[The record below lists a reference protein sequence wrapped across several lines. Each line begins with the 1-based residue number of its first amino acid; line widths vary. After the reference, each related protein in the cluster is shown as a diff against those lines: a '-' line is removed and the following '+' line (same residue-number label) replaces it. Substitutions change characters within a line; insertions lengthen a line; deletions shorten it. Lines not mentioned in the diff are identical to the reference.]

1 MNYRVKNISQPHG
14 ADASGAVI
22 FSDNFT
28 PPVKKSIITGEA
40 EGKVILVGDALAAPP
55 EELHIFGETLQ
66 KKTTGAQLFDVSK
79 IEDTWNGEYG
89 IKNNRDGSIYLMV
102 PSDTDACDTRKK
114 LKELCPELLA
124 DSVCVINAMTTGES
138 RYIYLRGSGRVIG
151 YGEKTTITNDDLES
165 TVVFFASGINTEATI
180 SNIIVAIGE
189 TAKPWEPYTGGKP
202 SPSPE
207 YPQEIVSAGSVM
219 TTGAN
224 LWDAEKAKKVE
235 SWIGTTYRHFDIQLK
250 PNTTYTLFVSE
261 NNMYKDYNLEYNGK
275 YAFYMGESENA
286 AFPNSL
292 FGNCNVVKNEVPTQK
307 TFTTTENPF
316 YFNLFA
322 TNKFSE
328 ESLSIVFDELLKN
341 IMLVEGSSVLS
352 YEPYTGGKPAVN
364 PEAGQI
370 EVNVYGGNLANFPDV
385 ESYISN
391 GVTWS
396 CKDGMITANGTV
408 SGGNSS
414 CTASEIFFE
423 PPIVAGNYYISGSA
437 NGINVY
443 ARVIDADRVPSYYQ
457 NKNFVLDG
465 TETEVKLYA
474 QVNGEGTTVNNV
486 TVYPMLNVGRLG
498 KPYEPYKQPQTIT
511 FPTPGGLPG
520 IPVSSDGTY
529 TDSDGQQWLSDSIEY
544 KNEKLMY
551 VQRVETLRLL
561 TDVGSIDS
569 QNGYLNINNFLNADI
584 TRRSGSL
591 CTHLTYDDTRGD
603 NVFWIDSSGTG
614 VRIKISK
621 YTTSEEYLSWLA
633 ENEVYLTYPCANP
646 IEKEISDPNLINQLK
661 SLRLNSPNT
670 TIVNDAN
677 ALQKLKYLK
686 ETFTMANVN
695 FRFGTYE
702 QYKAVASK
710 DTNTLYFVDGIIYKG
725 DAPYS
730 QKVEMVSAF
739 PETTNAAQGVLYV
752 NSSTYEAKFFNG
764 TDFTTVFVGTVGNM
778 DDAGNDNKVV
788 TQAAVK
794 AYVTKQLADADI
806 PTDGAIDEKINAAK
820 EEAIT
825 EAVSQAG
832 TAADEKDAALK
843 TQLEQTMDTKIAAQV
858 ASVFR
863 FKGSKANKGEID
875 AIEGMVTGDVWHS
888 EDDGKEYVYDGEDW
902 ELLGFT
908 VDLSAYATTAAV
920 TEAINAKATELTTA
934 IGQAKDE
941 AVNTAK
947 SYTDTQLGAHTGN
960 AEIHITKEERV
971 AWNAKADTSYV
982 DSAKQ
987 AAITA
992 AASDATTKANQALTD
1007 AKAYTDQKN
1016 SAMDTRMKAVEAAVT
1031 WGEIA

>member
-28 PPVKKSIITGEA
+28 PPPVKKSIITGEA
-40 EGKVILVGDALAAPP
+40 EGKVILVGDALVAPP

-66 KKTTGAQLFDVSK
+66 KKTTGAQLFDKDTVVLDSYISDENGNVLPDSTKTACASDYISVGDLSNISVSGSSGK
-79 IEDTWNGEYG
+79 EWMAFYDNEKSFVSG
-89 IKNNRDGSIYLMV
+89 KN
-102 PSDTDACDTRKK
+102 
-114 LKELCPELLA
+114 
-124 DSVCVINAMTTGES
+124 
-138 RYIYLRGSGRVIG
+138 G
-151 YGEKTTITNDDLES
+151 YGLIQVPENAVYARFTVKKES
-165 TVVFFASGINTEATI
+165 LGTFMVNEGT
-180 SNIIVAIGE
+180 
-189 TAKPWEPYTGGKP
+189 TAKSWEPYTGNKP

-207 YPQEIVSAGSVM
+207 YPQKMLPSGSVM
-219 TTGAN
+219 TTGAQLLN
-224 LWDAEKAKKVE
+224 SDEMIIGGLRGGIGDEFETSTRIRTGYIPVKAGVVY
-235 SWIGTTYRHFDIQLK
+235 SLSG
-250 PNTTYTLFVSE
+250 
-261 NNMYKDYNLEYNGK
+261 YNGYK
-275 YAFYMGESENA
+275 VANTHIYDSSKTRINNFTVSAPIPEQGAYVRIS
-286 AFPNSL
+286 
-292 FGNCNVVKNEVPTQK
+292 FGKNDDTD
-307 TFTTTENPF
+307 FTEDD
-316 YFNLFA
+316 
-322 TNKFSE
+322 
-328 ESLSIVFDELLKN
+328 LSIFKKSLMFN
-341 IMLVEGSSVLS
+341 EGETALP

-364 PEAGQI
+364 PEAGEI
-370 EVNVYGGNLANFPDV
+370 GVYLHGKNLFDANRTELLDVNISDPLQRYGVKMSNLGSGKYTISTNKKDTDV
-385 ESYISN
+385 DRYIYAIIKHYDGSYSGTMYIVAQKIIN
-391 GVTWS
+391 T
-396 CKDGMITANGTV
+396 ITIDIV
-408 SGGNSS
+408 SGDELIIYNAIKDDLSFTIELFKEFGIKVEYGESA
-414 CTASEIFFE
+414 TA
-423 PPIVAGNYYISGSA
+423 
-437 NGINVY
+437 
-443 ARVIDADRVPSYYQ
+443 
-457 NKNFVLDG
+457 
-465 TETEVKLYA
+465 
-474 QVNGEGTTVNNV
+474 
-486 TVYPMLNVGRLG
+486 
-498 KPYEPYKQPQTIT
+498 YEPYKQLQTVT
-511 FPTPGGLPG
+511 LPTPGGLPG
-520 IPVSSDGTY
+520 IPVNSNGNY
-529 TDSDGQQWLSDSIEY
+529 TDAEGQQWLSDSIEY

-591 CTHLTYDDTRGD
+591 CTHLTYGDIRGD

-677 ALQKLKYLK
+677 AFQKLKYLK

-710 DTNTLYFVDGIIYKG
+710 DTNTLYFVDGVIYKG
-725 DAPYS
+725 DVPYS

-739 PETTNAAQGVLYV
+739 PDTANAAQGILYV

-832 TAADEKDAALK
+832 TAADQKDAALK

-888 EDDGKEYVYDGEDW
+888 EDDGKEYVYDGEAW

-920 TEAINAKATELTTA
+920 TQAINAKAEELTSA
-934 IGQAKDE
+934 IA
-941 AVNTAK
+941 TAK
-947 SYTDTQLGAHTGN
+947 SEAIAAAKTETTTQVSAHAGDKT
-960 AEIHITKEERV
+960 IHITGEERT

>member
-1 MNYRVKNISQPHG
+1 M
-14 ADASGAVI
+14 
-22 FSDNFT
+22 
-28 PPVKKSIITGEA
+28 
-40 EGKVILVGDALAAPP
+40 GDALVAPP
-55 EELHIFGETLQ
+55 EELHVFGETLQ
-66 KKTTGAQLFDVSK
+66 KKTTGAQLFDKDTVTLDSYINDENGNVLPDSTKTICASDYISVGDLSNISVSASGGN
-79 IEDTWNGEYG
+79 ERMAFYDNGKSFVSGKNGYG
-89 IKNNRDGSIYLMV
+89 LIQV
-102 PSDTDACDTRKK
+102 PENAVYARFTVKK
-114 LKELCPELLA
+114 ESL
-124 DSVCVINAMTTGES
+124 STFMINAGTS
-138 RYIYLRGSGRVIG
+138 
-151 YGEKTTITNDDLES
+151 
-165 TVVFFASGINTEATI
+165 
-180 SNIIVAIGE
+180 
-189 TAKPWEPYTGGKP
+189 AKSWEPYTGNKP

-207 YPQEIVSAGSVM
+207 YPQKMLPAGSVM
-219 TTGAN
+219 TTGAQLFDASRLSDVSMNGATLTNNGDGSFTVSGEGN
-224 LWDAEKAKKVE
+224 LTGVF
-235 SWIGTTYRHFDIQLK
+235 SSNYRISKDEMTLK
-250 PNTTYTLFVSE
+250 PGKVSIDQ
-261 NNMYKDYNLEYNGK
+261 NSVVASAIPYIFFQALDSSGSVVFNISNQNV
-275 YAFYMGESENA
+275 YASSANITEEMISRIDRY
-286 AFPNSL
+286 L
-292 FGNCNVVKNEVPTQK
+292 FG
-307 TFTTTENPF
+307 FF
-316 YFNLFA
+316 GASGA
-322 TNKFSE
+322 T
-328 ESLSIVFDELLKN
+328 IVNYTIKPMIYQDGN
-341 IMLVEGSSVLS
+341 GTW
-352 YEPYTGGKPAVN
+352 EPYTEGKPAVN
-364 PEAGQI
+364 PQAGQI
-370 EVNVYGGNLANFPDV
+370 GMSVYGGNLLDVYNLSYVGNCILQSDGSFKSNIVNAYFCEIRFSNVQWLKNGDTLHFRINDGIPDKRMSIV
-385 ESYISN
+385 VYGEFENGSTTFEASN
-391 GVTWS
+391 LNGENEVSLTLQ
-396 CKDGMITANGTV
+396 GMISVLHIALRFNRIGIAFSDTET
-408 SGGNSS
+408 
-414 CTASEIFFE
+414 I
-423 PPIVAGNYYISGSA
+423 ISGLMFS
-437 NGINVY
+437 VF
-443 ARVIDADRVPSYYQ
+443 DADS
-457 NKNFVLDG
+457 
-465 TETEVKLYA
+465 
-474 QVNGEGTTVNNV
+474 
-486 TVYPMLNVGRLG
+486 
-498 KPYEPYKQPQTIT
+498 YEPYKQPQTIM
-511 FPTPGGLPG
+511 FNTPGGLPG
-520 IPVSSDGTY
+520 IPVSSDGNY
-529 TDSDGQQWLSDSIEY
+529 TDADGQQWLSDSIEY

-561 TDVGSIDS
+561 KDVGSIDS
-569 QNGYLNINNFLNADI
+569 QNGYLDINNFLNADI

-591 CTHLTYDDTRGD
+591 CTHLTYGDTRGD

-677 ALQKLKYLK
+677 AFQKLKYLK

-702 QYKAVASK
+702 QYKALGSK
-710 DTNTLYFVDGIIYKG
+710 DTNTLYFVDGVIYKG
-725 DAPYS
+725 DVPYS

-739 PETTNAAQGVLYV
+739 PDTANAAQGILYV

-832 TAADEKDAALK
+832 TAADQKDAALK

-888 EDDGKEYVYDGEDW
+888 EDDGKEYVYDGEAW

-920 TEAINAKATELTTA
+920 TQAINAKAEELTSA
-934 IGQAKDE
+934 IA
-941 AVNTAK
+941 TAK
-947 SYTDTQLGAHTGN
+947 SEAIAAAKTETTTQVNAHAGDKT
-960 AEIHITKEERV
+960 IHITGEERT

>member
-28 PPVKKSIITGEA
+28 PPPVKKSIITGEA
-40 EGKVILVGDALAAPP
+40 EGKVILVGDALVAPP

-66 KKTTGAQLFDVSK
+66 RKTTGAQLFDK
-79 IEDTWNGEYG
+79 DTVV
-89 IKNNRDGSIYLMV
+89 L
-102 PSDTDACDTRKK
+102 
-114 LKELCPELLA
+114 
-124 DSVCVINAMTTGES
+124 DSYISGES
-138 RYIYLRGSGRVIG
+138 GNVLPDSTKTACASDYISVGDLSNISVSGSSGKEWMAFYDNGKSFVSGKIG
-151 YGEKTTITNDDLES
+151 YGLIQVPENAVYARFTVKKES
-165 TVVFFASGINTEATI
+165 LSTFMINAGT
-180 SNIIVAIGE
+180 S
-189 TAKPWEPYTGGKP
+189 AKSWEPYTGNKP

-207 YPQEIVSAGSVM
+207 YPQKMLPSGSVM
-219 TTGAN
+219 TTGAQLLN
-224 LWDAEKAKKVE
+224 SDEMIIGGLRGGTGDEYETSTRIRTGYIPVKAGIVY
-235 SWIGTTYRHFDIQLK
+235 SLSG
-250 PNTTYTLFVSE
+250 
-261 NNMYKDYNLEYNGK
+261 YNGYK
-275 YAFYMGESENA
+275 VANA
-286 AFPNSL
+286 HIYDSSKTRINNFTVSAPIPEQGAYVRIS
-292 FGNCNVVKNEVPTQK
+292 FGKNDDTD
-307 TFTTTENPF
+307 FTEDD
-316 YFNLFA
+316 
-322 TNKFSE
+322 
-328 ESLSIVFDELLKN
+328 LSIFKKSLMFN
-341 IMLVEGSSVLS
+341 EGETALP

-396 CKDGMITANGTV
+396 CKDGMITVNGTV

-414 CTASEIFFE
+414 YTASEIFFE

-498 KPYEPYKQPQTIT
+498 KPYEPYKSPQTIT
-511 FPTPGGLPG
+511 FNTPGGLPG

-569 QNGYLNINNFLNADI
+569 QNGYLNIDNFLNADI

-591 CTHLTYDDTRGD
+591 CTHLTYGDIRGD
-603 NVFWIDSSGTG
+603 KVFWIDSSGTG

-677 ALQKLKYLK
+677 AFQKLKYLK

-710 DTNTLYFVDGIIYKG
+710 DTNTLYFADGVIYKG

-739 PETTNAAQGVLYV
+739 PETANAAQGVLYV

-778 DDAGNDNKVV
+778 DNAGNDAKVV

-794 AYVTKQLADADI
+794 AYVTKQLADANI
-806 PTDGAIDEKINAAK
+806 PTDSAINEKINTAK

-832 TAADEKDAALK
+832 TAAAQKDAALK

-888 EDDGKEYVYDGEDW
+888 EDDGKEYVYDGEAW

-920 TEAINAKATELTTA
+920 TEAINAKAEELTSA
-934 IGQAKDE
+934 IA
-941 AVNTAK
+941 TAK
-947 SYTDTQLGAHTGN
+947 SEAIAAAKTETTTQVNAHAGDKT
-960 AEIHITKEERV
+960 IHITGGERT

-1016 SAMDTRMKAVEAAVT
+1016 SAMDTRMKVVEAAVT

>member
-28 PPVKKSIITGEA
+28 PPPVKKSILTGEA

-55 EELHIFGETLQ
+55 EELYVFGETSQNGEPTPESPLELISAGSVF
-66 KKTTGAQLFDVSK
+66 TTGAQLFDINRVVSN
-79 IEDTWNGEYG
+79 DYVVNNG
-89 IKNNRDGSIYLMV
+89 DGSLTVNTPEGTTGVEAGGNVLLSNYCPNMEVGKTYTLTLN
-102 PSDTDACDTRKK
+102 STAQTRK
-114 LKELCPELLA
+114 
-124 DSVCVINAMTTGES
+124 
-138 RYIYLRGSGRVIG
+138 YIYLRESKVIWESGKSRQ
-151 YGEKTTITNDDLES
+151 ITEEDL
-165 TVVFFASGINTEATI
+165 ASM
-180 SNIIVAIGE
+180 V
-189 TAKPWEPYTGGKP
+189 
-202 SPSPE
+202 
-207 YPQEIVSAGSVM
+207 
-219 TTGAN
+219 
-224 LWDAEKAKKVE
+224 LW
-235 SWIGTTYRHFDIQLK
+235 
-250 PNTTYTLFVSE
+250 
-261 NNMYKDYNLEYNGK
+261 
-275 YAFYMGESENA
+275 YAENA
-286 AFPNSL
+286 NDTS
-292 FGNCNVVKNEVPTQK
+292 VVSDIMINEG
-307 TFTTTENPF
+307 
-316 YFNLFA
+316 
-322 TNKFSE
+322 S
-328 ESLSIVFDELLKN
+328 ESLP
-341 IMLVEGSSVLS
+341 

-364 PEAGQI
+364 PEAGEI
-370 EVNVYGGNLANFPDV
+370 GVEVYGGNLFDANRTELLDV
-385 ESYISN
+385 NISDPPQRYGVKMSNLGSGKYTISTNKKDTDVDRYIYATIKHYDGSYSGTMYIVAQKVIN
-391 GVTWS
+391 T
-396 CKDGMITANGTV
+396 ITIDIV
-408 SGGNSS
+408 SGDELIIYNAIRNDLSTTIELFKEFGIKVEYGEYA
-414 CTASEIFFE
+414 TA
-423 PPIVAGNYYISGSA
+423 
-437 NGINVY
+437 
-443 ARVIDADRVPSYYQ
+443 
-457 NKNFVLDG
+457 
-465 TETEVKLYA
+465 
-474 QVNGEGTTVNNV
+474 
-486 TVYPMLNVGRLG
+486 
-498 KPYEPYKQPQTIT
+498 YEPYKQLQTVT
-511 FPTPGGLPG
+511 LSTPGGLPG
-520 IPVSSDGTY
+520 IPVSSDGNY
-529 TDSDGQQWLSDSIEY
+529 TDAEGQQWLSDSIEY

-591 CTHLTYDDTRGD
+591 CTHLTYGDTRGD

-621 YTTSEEYLSWLA
+621 YTKSEEYLSWLA

-677 ALQKLKYLK
+677 AFQKLKYLK

-710 DTNTLYFVDGIIYKG
+710 DTNTLYFADGVIYKG

-739 PETTNAAQGVLYV
+739 PEITNAAQGVLYV
-752 NSSTYEAKFFNG
+752 NSSTYEARFFNG

-778 DDAGNDNKVV
+778 DDAGNDAKVV

-794 AYVTKQLADADI
+794 AYIAKQLADANI
-806 PTDGAIDEKINAAK
+806 PTDSAINEKINTAK

-832 TAADEKDAALK
+832 TAADQKDAALK

-888 EDDGKEYVYDGEDW
+888 EDDGKEYVYDGEAW

-920 TEAINAKATELTTA
+920 TEAINAKAEELTSA
-934 IGQAKDE
+934 IA
-941 AVNTAK
+941 TAK
-947 SYTDTQLGAHTGN
+947 SEAIAAAKAETTSQVNAHAGDKT
-960 AEIHITKEERV
+960 IHITGEERT

>member
-28 PPVKKSIITGEA
+28 PPPVKKSIITGEA
-40 EGKVILVGDALAAPP
+40 EGKVILVGDALVAPP
-55 EELHIFGETLQ
+55 EELHVFGETLQ
-66 KKTTGAQLFDVSK
+66 KKTTGAQLFDKDTVVLDSYINDENGNVFPDSIKTTCASDYIFVGDLPNISVSGSSGK
-79 IEDTWNGEYG
+79 EWMAFYDNG
-89 IKNNRDGSIYLMV
+89 KSFV
-102 PSDTDACDTRKK
+102 
-114 LKELCPELLA
+114 
-124 DSVCVINAMTTGES
+124 
-138 RYIYLRGSGRVIG
+138 SGKIG
-151 YGEKTTITNDDLES
+151 YGLIQVPENAVYVRFTVKKES
-165 TVVFFASGINTEATI
+165 LSTFMVNEGT
-180 SNIIVAIGE
+180 
-189 TAKPWEPYTGGKP
+189 TAKPWEPYTGNKP

-207 YPQEIVSAGSVM
+207 YPQKMLPSGSVM
-219 TTGAN
+219 TTGAQLLN
-224 LWDAEKAKKVE
+224 SDEMIIGGLSGNTGEEFETSTRIRTGYIPVKAGVVY
-235 SWIGTTYRHFDIQLK
+235 SLSG
-250 PNTTYTLFVSE
+250 
-261 NNMYKDYNLEYNGK
+261 YNGYK
-275 YAFYMGESENA
+275 VANTHIYDSSKTRINNFTVSAPIPEQGAYVRIS
-286 AFPNSL
+286 
-292 FGNCNVVKNEVPTQK
+292 FGKNDDTD
-307 TFTTTENPF
+307 FTEDD
-316 YFNLFA
+316 
-322 TNKFSE
+322 
-328 ESLSIVFDELLKN
+328 LSIFKKSLMFN
-341 IMLVEGSSVLS
+341 EGEAALP

-364 PEAGQI
+364 PEAGEI
-370 EVNVYGGNLANFPDV
+370 GVDVYGGNLLPTNKEESFTSAKGFTGLNLTPGVYCISASSIASSDTDYNKSAVYVFGKDTNETILSILFERGKNVSQMFTIPDGKV
-385 ESYISN
+385 SKLMYIYASN
-391 GVTWS
+391 GYENSV
-396 CKDGMITANGTV
+396 DDTATFYGLTV
-408 SGGNSS
+408 
-414 CTASEIFFE
+414 CRRSE
-423 PPIVAGNYYISGSA
+423 P
-437 NGINVY
+437 
-443 ARVIDADRVPSYYQ
+443 
-457 NKNFVLDG
+457 L
-465 TETEVKLYA
+465 
-474 QVNGEGTTVNNV
+474 
-486 TVYPMLNVGRLG
+486 
-498 KPYEPYKQPQTIT
+498 PYEPYKQPQTIT
-511 FPTPGGLPG
+511 FNTPGGLPG
-520 IPVSSDGTY
+520 IPVNSNGNY
-529 TDSDGQQWLSDSIEY
+529 TDAEGQQWLSDSIEY

-561 TDVGSIDS
+561 SDVGSIDS
-569 QNGYLNINNFLNADI
+569 QNGYLNIDNFLNADI

-591 CTHLTYDDTRGD
+591 CTHLTYGDIRGD
-603 NVFWIDSSGTG
+603 KVFWIDSSGTG

-677 ALQKLKYLK
+677 AFQKLKYLK

-710 DTNTLYFVDGIIYKG
+710 DTNTLYFVDGVIYKG
-725 DAPYS
+725 DVPYS

-739 PETTNAAQGVLYV
+739 PDTANAAQGILYV

-764 TDFTTVFVGTVGNM
+764 TDFSIVFVGTVGNM
-778 DDAGNDNKVV
+778 DDAGNDAKVV

-794 AYVTKQLADADI
+794 AYVTKQLADANI
-806 PTDGAIDEKINAAK
+806 PTDSAINEKINTAK

-832 TAADEKDAALK
+832 TAADQKDAALK

-888 EDDGKEYVYDGEDW
+888 EDDGKEYVYDGEAW

-920 TEAINAKATELTTA
+920 TEAINAKVEELTSA
-934 IGQAKDE
+934 IA
-941 AVNTAK
+941 TAK
-947 SYTDTQLGAHTGN
+947 SEAIAAAKAETTSQVNAHAGDKT
-960 AEIHITKEERV
+960 IHITGEERT

-987 AAITA
+987 AAITT

>member
-28 PPVKKSIITGEA
+28 PPPVKKSIITGEA
-40 EGKVILVGDALAAPP
+40 EGKVILVGDALVAPP
-55 EELHIFGETLQ
+55 EELHVFGETLQ

-89 IKNNRDGSIYLMV
+89 IKNNRDGSIYLMA
-102 PSDTDACDTRKK
+102 PSNTAACDTRKK

-138 RYIYLRGSGRVIG
+138 RYIYLRGSNRSIG
-151 YGEKTTITNDDLES
+151 YGEKTTISNDDLES
-165 TVVFFASGINTEATI
+165 EVAFYASGINTEATI

-189 TAKPWEPYTGGKP
+189 TVLPWEPYTGGKP

-207 YPQEIVSAGSVM
+207 YPQDIVNTQTPVQVEVM
-219 TTGAN
+219 
-224 LWDAEKAKKVE
+224 
-235 SWIGTTYRHFDIQLK
+235 
-250 PNTTYTLFVSE
+250 
-261 NNMYKDYNLEYNGK
+261 
-275 YAFYMGESENA
+275 
-286 AFPNSL
+286 
-292 FGNCNVVKNEVPTQK
+292 
-307 TFTTTENPF
+307 
-316 YFNLFA
+316 
-322 TNKFSE
+322 
-328 ESLSIVFDELLKN
+328 
-341 IMLVEGSSVLS
+341 
-352 YEPYTGGKPAVN
+352 
-364 PEAGQI
+364 
-370 EVNVYGGNLANFPDV
+370 GGNLWNPYGEKVTGLYWGWKIRPDERISIALYEKNPDV
-385 ESYISN
+385 DL
-391 GVTWS
+391 G
-396 CKDGMITANGTV
+396 
-408 SGGNSS
+408 
-414 CTASEIFFE
+414 EIFFGTTK
-423 PPIVAGNYYISGSA
+423 AGIDATGGADWIINGYFGTTTDFKVMNSSHRYISLYP
-437 NGINVY
+437 NNEKTLETLLNRFDI
-443 ARVIDADRVPSYYQ
+443 
-457 NKNFVLDG
+457 FVSLAI
-465 TETEVKLYA
+465 T
-474 QVNGEGTTVNNV
+474 
-486 TVYPMLNVGRLG
+486 
-498 KPYEPYKQPQTIT
+498 KPEKYEPYKQPQTIT
-511 FPTPGGLPG
+511 FNTPGGLPG
-520 IPVSSDGTY
+520 IPVNSNGNY
-529 TDSDGQQWLSDSIEY
+529 TDAEGQQWLSDSIEY

-591 CTHLTYDDTRGD
+591 CTHLTYGDTLGD

-646 IEKEISDPNLINQLK
+646 IEKEISDSNLINQLK

-670 TIVNDAN
+670 TIMNDAN
-677 ALQKLKYLK
+677 AFQKIKYLK
-686 ETFTMANVN
+686 ETYIMANVN

-702 QYKAVASK
+702 QYKALESK

-764 TDFTTVFVGTVGNM
+764 TDYTIVFVGTVGNM
-778 DDAGNDNKVV
+778 DDAGNDAKVV

-794 AYVTKQLADADI
+794 AYVTKQLADANI
-806 PTDGAIDEKINAAK
+806 PTDSAINEKINTAK

-832 TAADEKDAALK
+832 TAADQKDAALK

-888 EDDGKEYVYDGEDW
+888 EDDGKEYVYDGKAW

-920 TEAINAKATELTTA
+920 TEAINAKAEELTSA
-934 IGQAKDE
+934 IA
-941 AVNTAK
+941 TAK
-947 SYTDTQLGAHTGN
+947 SEAIAAAKAETTSQVNAHAGDKT
-960 AEIHITKEERV
+960 IHITGEERT

>member
-1 MNYRVKNISQPHG
+1 MNSNPTNKEESFTSAKGFTGLNLTPGVYCIS
-14 ADASGAVI
+14 AS
-22 FSDNFT
+22 
-28 PPVKKSIITGEA
+28 SIA
-40 EGKVILVGDALAAPP
+40 
-55 EELHIFGETLQ
+55 
-66 KKTTGAQLFDVSK
+66 S
-79 IEDTWNGEYG
+79 
-89 IKNNRDGSIYLMV
+89 
-102 PSDTDACDTRKK
+102 SDTDYNKSAVYVFGKDTNETILSILFERGKNVSQMFTIPDGKVSK
-114 LKELCPELLA
+114 L
-124 DSVCVINAMTTGES
+124 M
-138 RYIYLRGSGRVIG
+138 YIY
-151 YGEKTTITNDDLES
+151 
-165 TVVFFASGINTEATI
+165 A
-180 SNIIVAIGE
+180 
-189 TAKPWEPYTGGKP
+189 
-202 SPSPE
+202 
-207 YPQEIVSAGSVM
+207 
-219 TTGAN
+219 
-224 LWDAEKAKKVE
+224 
-235 SWIGTTYRHFDIQLK
+235 
-250 PNTTYTLFVSE
+250 
-261 NNMYKDYNLEYNGK
+261 
-275 YAFYMGESENA
+275 
-286 AFPNSL
+286 
-292 FGNCNVVKNEVPTQK
+292 
-307 TFTTTENPF
+307 
-316 YFNLFA
+316 
-322 TNKFSE
+322 
-328 ESLSIVFDELLKN
+328 
-341 IMLVEGSSVLS
+341 
-352 YEPYTGGKPAVN
+352 
-364 PEAGQI
+364 
-370 EVNVYGGNLANFPDV
+370 
-385 ESYISN
+385 SN
-391 GVTWS
+391 GYENSV
-396 CKDGMITANGTV
+396 DDTATFYGLTV
-408 SGGNSS
+408 
-414 CTASEIFFE
+414 CRRSE
-423 PPIVAGNYYISGSA
+423 P
-437 NGINVY
+437 
-443 ARVIDADRVPSYYQ
+443 
-457 NKNFVLDG
+457 L
-465 TETEVKLYA
+465 
-474 QVNGEGTTVNNV
+474 
-486 TVYPMLNVGRLG
+486 
-498 KPYEPYKQPQTIT
+498 PYEPYKQPQTIT
-511 FPTPGGLPG
+511 FNTPGGLPG
-520 IPVSSDGTY
+520 IPVNSNGNY
-529 TDSDGQQWLSDSIEY
+529 TDAEGQQWLSDSIEY

-591 CTHLTYDDTRGD
+591 CTHLTYGDTRGD

-646 IEKEISDPNLINQLK
+646 IEKEISDLNLINQLK

-677 ALQKLKYLK
+677 AFQKLKYLK

-710 DTNTLYFVDGIIYKG
+710 DTNTLYFADGVIYKG

-739 PETTNAAQGVLYV
+739 PETANAAQGVLYV

-778 DDAGNDNKVV
+778 DDAGNDAKVV

-794 AYVTKQLADADI
+794 AYVTKQLADANI
-806 PTDGAIDEKINAAK
+806 PTDSAINEKINTAK

-832 TAADEKDAALK
+832 TAADQKDAALK

-888 EDDGKEYVYDGEDW
+888 EDDGKEYVYDGEAW

-920 TEAINAKATELTTA
+920 TEAINAKATELTSA
-934 IGQAKDE
+934 IATAKDE
-941 AVNTAK
+941 AIAAAKAETTSQVN
-947 SYTDTQLGAHTGN
+947 AHAGDKT
-960 AEIHITKEERV
+960 IHITGEERT
-971 AWNAKADTSYV
+971 AWNAKAETSYV

>member
-14 ADASGAVI
+14 ADVSGAVI

-28 PPVKKSIITGEA
+28 PPPPVKKSIITGEA
-40 EGKVILVGDALAAPP
+40 EGKVILVGDALVAPP
-55 EELHIFGETLQ
+55 EELHVFGETLQ
-66 KKTTGAQLFDVSK
+66 KKTTGAQLFDKDTVTLDSYINDENGNVLPDSTKTICASDYISVSGLSNISVSGSSGNEWMAFYDNDK
-79 IEDTWNGEYG
+79 VFVSGKNEYG
-89 IKNNRDGSIYLMV
+89 EAIFVPENAGYARFTVKKESLGTFMV
-102 PSDTDACDTRKK
+102 NEGT
-114 LKELCPELLA
+114 
-124 DSVCVINAMTTGES
+124 
-138 RYIYLRGSGRVIG
+138 
-151 YGEKTTITNDDLES
+151 
-165 TVVFFASGINTEATI
+165 
-180 SNIIVAIGE
+180 
-189 TAKPWEPYTGGKP
+189 TAKPYEPYTGGKP

-219 TTGAN
+219 TTGAQ
-224 LWDAEKAKKVE
+224 L
-235 SWIGTTYRHFDIQLK
+235 FDISRVATNDYVVNNGDGSIDVVTGSDSTGVAAGGNNKLLDYCPGMEVGK
-250 PNTTYTLFVSE
+250 VYTLTAKTTAQVVKQIYLRS
-261 NNMYKDYNLEYNGK
+261 
-275 YAFYMGESENA
+275 SQ
-286 AFPNSL
+286 SVWL
-292 FGNCNVVKNEVPTQK
+292 FGTSKQV
-307 TFTTTENPF
+307 TEEDLDSAV
-316 YFNLFA
+316 YWY
-322 TNKFSE
+322 T
-328 ESLSIVFDELLKN
+328 DELN
-341 IMLVEGSSVLS
+341 DIAVVSDIMVNEGSAPLP

-364 PEAGQI
+364 PEAGEI
-370 EVNVYGGNLANFPDV
+370 GVDVYGGNLFDYNQIKDIDSDYYDV
-385 ESYISN
+385 DSEGYVIQKKGDGRSLSDIPILQKLESGSYAVKCFSDS
-391 GVTWS
+391 GVNIQLVDRTNNI
-396 CKDGMITANGTV
+396 DLVRLYV
-408 SGGNSS
+408 SG
-414 CTASEIFFE
+414 
-423 PPIVAGNYYISGSA
+423 
-437 NGINVY
+437 
-443 ARVIDADRVPSYYQ
+443 R
-457 NKNFVLDG
+457 
-465 TETEVKLYA
+465 TEVFTLDFETDIGMKCYNA
-474 QVNGEGTTVNNV
+474 TNNAKARIIISKTDYSGEW
-486 TVYPMLNVGRLG
+486 
-498 KPYEPYKQPQTIT
+498 ESYKQPQTIT
-511 FPTPGGLPG
+511 FNTPGGLPG
-520 IPVSSDGTY
+520 IPVNSNGNY
-529 TDSDGQQWLSDSIEY
+529 TDAEGQQWLSDSIEY

-591 CTHLTYDDTRGD
+591 CTHLTYGDTRGD

-677 ALQKLKYLK
+677 AFQKLKYLK

-710 DTNTLYFVDGIIYKG
+710 DTNTLYFVDGVIYKG

-739 PETTNAAQGVLYV
+739 PDTANAAQGILYV

-778 DDAGNDNKVV
+778 DDAGNDAKVV

-832 TAADEKDAALK
+832 TAADQKDAALK

-888 EDDGKEYVYDGEDW
+888 EDDGKEYVYDGEAW

-920 TEAINAKATELTTA
+920 TQAINAKAEELTSA
-934 IGQAKDE
+934 IA
-941 AVNTAK
+941 TAK
-947 SYTDTQLGAHTGN
+947 SEAIAAAKTETTTQVNAHAGDKT
-960 AEIHITKEERV
+960 IHITGEERT

>member
-28 PPVKKSIITGEA
+28 PPPVKKSIITGEA
-40 EGKVILVGDALAAPP
+40 EGKVILVGDALVAPP
-55 EELHIFGETLQ
+55 EEVHIFGETLQ
-66 KKTTGAQLFDVSK
+66 KKTTGAQIFDKDTVVLDSYISDESGDVLPDSTKTACASDYISVGDLSNISVSGSSDK
-79 IEDTWNGEYG
+79 EWMAFYDNG
-89 IKNNRDGSIYLMV
+89 KSFV
-102 PSDTDACDTRKK
+102 
-114 LKELCPELLA
+114 
-124 DSVCVINAMTTGES
+124 
-138 RYIYLRGSGRVIG
+138 SGKIG
-151 YGEKTTITNDDLES
+151 YGLIQVPENAVYARFTVKKES
-165 TVVFFASGINTEATI
+165 LGTFMVNEGT
-180 SNIIVAIGE
+180 

-207 YPQEIVSAGSVM
+207 YPQEIVSTGSVM

-286 AFPNSL
+286 TSPNSL
-292 FGNCNVVKNEVPTQK
+292 FGNCNVVKNEVLTQK

-322 TNKFSE
+322 TDKFSE

-370 EVNVYGGNLANFPDV
+370 EVNVYGGNLIQSNKEESFTSNRSFTGLNLTPGTYCISASSVVSSDTDYDMCAVYVFGKDTNETILSLLFERGKNVSQMFTIPDGKV
-385 ESYISN
+385 SKLMYIYASN
-391 GVTWS
+391 NYKNSV
-396 CKDGMITANGTV
+396 DDTATFYGLTV
-408 SGGNSS
+408 
-414 CTASEIFFE
+414 CRRSE
-423 PPIVAGNYYISGSA
+423 P
-437 NGINVY
+437 
-443 ARVIDADRVPSYYQ
+443 
-457 NKNFVLDG
+457 L
-465 TETEVKLYA
+465 
-474 QVNGEGTTVNNV
+474 
-486 TVYPMLNVGRLG
+486 
-498 KPYEPYKQPQTIT
+498 PYEPYKQPQTIT
-511 FPTPGGLPG
+511 FNTPGGLPG
-520 IPVSSDGTY
+520 IPVNSNGNY
-529 TDSDGQQWLSDSIEY
+529 TDAEGQQWLSDSIEY

-677 ALQKLKYLK
+677 AFQKLKYLK

-710 DTNTLYFVDGIIYKG
+710 DTNTLYFVDGVIYKG

-739 PETTNAAQGVLYV
+739 PDTANAAQGILYV

-764 TDFTTVFVGTVGNM
+764 TDFTIVFVGTVGNM
-778 DDAGNDNKVV
+778 DDAGNDAKVV

-794 AYVTKQLADADI
+794 AYVTKQLADANI
-806 PTDGAIDEKINAAK
+806 PTDSAINEKINTAK

-832 TAADEKDAALK
+832 TAAAQKDAALK

-888 EDDGKEYVYDGEDW
+888 EDDGKEYVYDGEAW

-920 TEAINAKATELTTA
+920 TEAINAKVEELTSA
-934 IGQAKDE
+934 IA
-941 AVNTAK
+941 TAK
-947 SYTDTQLGAHTGN
+947 SEAIAAAKAETTSQVNAHAGDKT
-960 AEIHITKEERV
+960 IHITGEERT

-1007 AKAYTDQKN
+1007 AKVYTDQKN